1 MDEFTASNALLT
13 GVRLVRRRP
22 WLVAL
27 WAAVLLAQT
36 LVFAAAAQTFMAAV
50 RANLSS
56 GRPVASQNVELLAF
70 TLARAAVSLVFATLL
85 WSSAFRAILRP
96 ALRRP
101 LGFGPEEL
109 AVLGV
114 WVITQG
120 IVVIVSTPL
129 PLLLVGRVAVNP
141 KLILD
146 ASAAVTVLGLFWS
159 AVASV
164 WAFDRRQVA
173 PFRCWTIA
181 RGRFW
186 LMAGLV
192 VGVAVLDRLAN
203 VGIRQLAAAL
213 GYLLPP
219 SNVVQADPTVVDLFR
234 VPALLQEVL
243 SAGIGALEIAFV
255 AGVVACA
262 YRAGAPEPQAAAF
275 SSAAGG
281 PAS

>member
-1 MDEFTASNALLT
+1 MDEFTIGSALLT

-22 WLVAL
+22 WLVVL

-36 LVFAAAAQTFMAAV
+36 LVFAAAAQAFMATV
-50 RANLSS
+50 RAS
-56 GRPVASQNVELLAF
+56 GEGLASQNVELLAF

-96 ALRRP
+96 VVRRP
-101 LGFGPEEL
+101 FGFGPEEL
-109 AVLGV
+109 SVFAV
-114 WVITQG
+114 WAITQG
-120 IVVIVSTPL
+120 IVVIISAPL
-129 PLLLVGRVAVNP
+129 PLLLLGRVPVNP
-141 KLILD
+141 RLILN
-146 ASAAVTVLGLFWS
+146 AGAAVTVLGLFWS

-203 VGIRQLAAAL
+203 VGIRQLAAAV

-219 SNVVQADPTVVDLFR
+219 SNVVQAETAVVDLFR

-243 SAGIGALEIAFV
+243 SAAVGALEIAFV
-255 AGVVACA
+255 AGIVACA
-262 YRAGAPEPQAAAF
+262 YRAGAPELQAAAF
-275 SSAAGG
+275 SSAARG